1 MAATSATASSAAPR
15 RRSSSAWLQRY
26 AVAVGDQVGAEVTRR
41 SNPPTVK
48 TKVEATQLNNK
59 PPAAQVEADVA
70 SSPMTDKHHNLLA
83 VETEA
88 LTNACK

>member
-1 MAATSATASSAAPR
+1 M
-15 RRSSSAWLQRY
+15 
-26 AVAVGDQVGAEVTRR
+26 VRR

-48 TKVEATQLNNK
+48 TEIKATQLNNK